1 MLEAALAAHQKALEA
16 NTAALSAFLAH
27 IGSTKSN
34 PATTAR
40 PQPAPQQPPAKQEQ
54 SASPAAEQKSLAV
67 VLDYTK
73 DVRPVAVRLI
83 DKDRAKMVE
92 ILTKHG
98 VKLATELKADKL
110 PAFLADVKAALGEK

>member
-27 IGSTKSN
+27 VGSTKST
-34 PATTAR
+34 PATTAKT
-40 PQPAPQQPPAKQEQ
+40 PPTPPAKQEQ
-54 SASPAAEQKSLAV
+54 KAPEAPPAGA
-67 VLDYTK
+67 LDYTK